1 MIRSPTL
8 DQSDRKAQNNGARME
23 DLASSAFLA
32 TRSERMEFTLRAQC
46 PCCSNPKSSVL
57 WQGRY
62 SDPDVAG
69 FMAQFHYNA
78 DLDKTLGDQPF
89 ELVRCT
95 DCGMTYHRHVMT
107 ERWVPVVYGQWT
119 DAGQVA
125 RFEAAHTAGR
135 ADPYHTGV
143 QFIKLV
149 MRLRD
154 LVQRQPDTPL
164 PIRLLDFGCGDGQV
178 LAAARLI
185 GLDATG
191 IEVSDS
197 RIDTARHAGLT
208 VLPDLAAFDAQGG
221 GAVDAVVLSQVLEH
235 VSDPLGLLRALAG
248 RMRAGGVIHVAV
260 PDCQGMTRPTDFN
273 TFHHLQ
279 PLEHLNAFTPAT
291 LERIVA
297 KAGFR
302 PVRAPMACVTSRLS
316 GMIRSLGGRLFRP
329 RTTDQF
335 FQRL

>member
-1 MIRSPTL
+1 
-8 DQSDRKAQNNGARME
+8 ME
-23 DLASSAFLA
+23 DFASSGSFSSGSA
-32 TRSERMEFTLRAQC
+32 RMEFTLRGQC
-46 PCCSNPKSSVL
+46 PCCSHPGSDVL
-57 WQGRY
+57 WQGRF

-78 DLDKTLGDQPF
+78 DIGEILGDQPF

-95 DCGMTYHRHVMT
+95 VCSMTYHRHVLP
-107 ERWVPVVYGQWT
+107 ESWVPLVYGQWT

-125 RFEAAHTAGR
+125 RFEAAHGAGR
-135 ADPYHTGV
+135 ADPFHTGV
-143 QFIKLV
+143 QFLKLV

-154 LVQRQPDTPL
+154 LVQGQAAPPS

-178 LAAARLI
+178 LTTARLL
-185 GLDATG
+185 GLDVVG
-191 IEVSDS
+191 IEVSDT
-197 RIDTARHAGLT
+197 RTDTARRAGQ
-208 VLPDLAAFDAQGG
+208 VVFPDLETFDAQGG

-235 VSDPLGLLRALAG
+235 LPDPLGLLRALAV
-248 RMRAGGVIHVAV
+248 RMRAGGVLHVAV
-260 PDCQGMTRPTDFN
+260 PNCQGMTRPTDFD

-291 LERIVA
+291 LEKMVTL
-297 KAGFR
+297 AGFR

-316 GMIRSLGGRLFRP
+316 GVIRSLGGQLFRQ

-335 FQRL
+335 FRRI